1 MGTFSNLL
9 DDLHLNIKR
18 NHDTLA
24 LALKRRSPNIA
35 YQKVNELAQFVGSHY
50 KVDLQLHFPMPGKI
64 SDLDS
69 YGTEN
74 ISIVVDK
81 FRKVFPIP
89 KETVK
94 QKAIE
99 LIGSD
104 AKPKD
109 AYSYEGKE
117 GAKIVIMSKGSIE
130 VLPGSIHFWCKIDS
144 RIRSYGDWMIE
155 NVYFPKNS

>member
-18 NHDTLA
+18 NRDTLA

-50 KVDLQLHFPMPGKI
+50 KVDLQLHFPIPGKI

-74 ISIVVDK
+74 ISLVVDK
-81 FRKVFPIP
+81 FRRVFPIP
-89 KETVK
+89 KEIVK

-99 LIGSD
+99 LIGND
-104 AKPKD
+104 AEPKD
-109 AYSYEGKE
+109 AYTYEGKE
-117 GAKIVIMSKGSIE
+117 GAKITIMSKGSIE

-155 NVYFPKNS
+155 NVYFPKDS

>member
-1 MGTFSNLL
+1 M

-18 NHDTLA
+18 NRDTLA

-50 KVDLQLHFPMPGKI
+50 NVDLQLHFPIPGKI

-74 ISIVVDK
+74 ISLVVDK
-81 FRKVFPIP
+81 FRRVFPMP

-99 LIGSD
+99 LIGND

-109 AYSYEGKE
+109 AYTYEGKE
-117 GAKIVIMSKGSIE
+117 GAKIILTPQGSIE
-130 VLPGSIHFWCKIDS
+130 VLPGSIHFWCRIDS
-144 RIRSYGDWMIE
+144 RIRLYGDWMVE

>member
-18 NHDTLA
+18 NRDSLA

-74 ISIVVDK
+74 ISLVVDK
-81 FRKVFPIP
+81 FRRVFPIP
-89 KETVK
+89 KEIVK

-99 LIGSD
+99 LIGID

-109 AYSYEGKE
+109 AYTYEGKE
-117 GAKIVIMSKGSIE
+117 GAKIIIMSKGSIE
-130 VLPGSIHFWCKIDS
+130 VLPGSIHVWCKIDD
-144 RIRSYGDWMIE
+144 RIRSYGDWMMG

>member
-9 DDLHLNIKR
+9 DDLHLNIRR

-24 LALKRRSPNIA
+24 LALKRRNPNIA
-35 YQKVNELAQFVGSHY
+35 YQRVNELAQFVGSHY

-81 FRKVFPIP
+81 FRRVFPIP
-89 KETVK
+89 KEMVK
-94 QKAIE
+94 RKAIE

-117 GAKIVIMSKGSIE
+117 GAKIILMSKGSIE

-155 NVYFPKNS
+155 NIYFPKNS

>member
-1 MGTFSNLL
+1 M
-9 DDLHLNIKR
+9 DDLQLNIEG
-18 NHDTLA
+18 NHDVLA
-24 LALKRRSPNIA
+24 VALKRSPNIA

-50 KVDLQLHFPMPGKI
+50 GVNLQLHFPIPGKI

-81 FRKVFPIP
+81 FRRLFPVP
-89 KETVK
+89 RELVK
-94 QKAIE
+94 QKAVE
-99 LIGSD
+99 LIGND
-104 AKPKD
+104 AKSKD
-109 AYSYEGKE
+109 AYTYEGKE
-117 GAKIVIMSKGSIE
+117 GAKVMLMPKGSIE
-130 VLPGSIHFWCKIDS
+130 VLPGSIHFWCKIDG

>member
-18 NHDTLA
+18 NRDTLA
-24 LALKRRSPNIA
+24 FALKRRNPNMA
-35 YQKVNELAQFVGSHY
+35 YQKVNELAQFAGSHY

-74 ISIVVDK
+74 ISLVIDK
-81 FRKVFPIP
+81 FRRVFPIQ

-109 AYSYEGKE
+109 AYTYEGKE
-117 GAKIVIMSKGSIE
+117 GAKVIIMSKGSIE
-130 VLPGSIHFWCKIDS
+130 VLPGSIHFWCKIDNK
-144 RIRSYGDWMIE
+144 IRSYGDWMME
-155 NVYFPKNS
+155 NVYFPNNP

>member
-1 MGTFSNLL
+1 LGTFSNLL

-18 NHDTLA
+18 NRDSLA

-74 ISIVVDK
+74 ISLVVDK
-81 FRKVFPIP
+81 FRRVFPIP

-94 QKAIE
+94 QEAIE
-99 LIGSD
+99 LIGID

-109 AYSYEGKE
+109 AYTYEGKE
-117 GAKIVIMSKGSIE
+117 GAKIIIMSKGNIE
-130 VLPGSIHFWCKIDS
+130 VLPGSIHFWCKIDD
-144 RIRSYGDWMIE
+144 RIRSYGDWMME

>member
-18 NHDTLA
+18 NRDSLA
-24 LALKRRSPNIA
+24 LALERRSPNIA

-50 KVDLQLHFPMPGKI
+50 KVDLQLHFPVPDKI

-74 ISIVVDK
+74 ISLVVDK
-81 FRKVFPIP
+81 FRRVFPIS

-94 QKAIE
+94 QNAIE
-99 LIGSD
+99 LIGID

-109 AYSYEGKE
+109 AYTYEGKE
-117 GAKIVIMSKGSIE
+117 GAKIIIMSKGSIE
-130 VLPGSIHFWCKIDS
+130 VLPGSIHFWCKIDD
-144 RIRSYGDWMIE
+144 RIRSYGDWMMG

>member
-1 MGTFSNLL
+1 LGTFSNLL

-24 LALKRRSPNIA
+24 LALKRRSANIA

-50 KVDLQLHFPMPGKI
+50 KVDLQLHFPIPGKI

-74 ISIVVDK
+74 ISLVVDK
-81 FRKVFPIP
+81 FRRVFPIP
-89 KETVK
+89 KEIVK
-94 QKAIE
+94 QRAIE
-99 LIGSD
+99 IIGND
-104 AKPKD
+104 AAPKD
-109 AYSYEGKE
+109 AYTYEGKE
-117 GAKIVIMSKGSIE
+117 GAKIIIMSKGSIE

-155 NVYFPKNS
+155 NVYFPKDS

>member
-1 MGTFSNLL
+1 MGTFSSILE
-9 DDLHLNIKR
+9 DHLNIKR
-18 NHDTLA
+18 NRDSLA

-74 ISIVVDK
+74 ISLVVDK
-81 FRKVFPIP
+81 FRRVFPIP

-94 QKAIE
+94 QKAVE
-99 LIGSD
+99 LIGID

-109 AYSYEGKE
+109 AYTYEGKE
-117 GAKIVIMSKGSIE
+117 GAKIIMSKGSIE
-130 VLPGSIHFWCKIDS
+130 VLPGSMHFGA
-144 RIRSYGDWMIE
+144 RLMIG
-155 NVYFPKNS
+155 

>member
-1 MGTFSNLL
+1 LGTFSNLL

-18 NHDTLA
+18 NRDTLA

-50 KVDLQLHFPMPGKI
+50 KVDLQLHFPIPGKI

-74 ISIVVDK
+74 ISLVVDK

-89 KETVK
+89 KEIVK

-104 AKPKD
+104 AEPKD
-109 AYSYEGKE
+109 AYTYEGKE
-117 GAKIVIMSKGSIE
+117 GAKIIIMAKGSIE

-144 RIRSYGDWMIE
+144 RIMSYGDWMIE

>member
-35 YQKVNELAQFVGSHY
+35 YQKVNEIAQFVGSHY

-81 FRKVFPIP
+81 FRKVFPIS

-117 GAKIVIMSKGSIE
+117 GAKITITSKGSIE

>member
-104 AKPKD
+104 AEPKD

-117 GAKIVIMSKGSIE
+117 GAKIIIMSKGSIE

>member
-1 MGTFSNLL
+1 M

-18 NHDTLA
+18 NHEALA
-24 LALKRRSPNIA
+24 LALKRRNPNIA

-50 KVDLQLHFPMPGKI
+50 NVNLQLHFPMPGKI

-74 ISIVVDK
+74 ISLVVDK
-81 FRKVFPIP
+81 FRRVFPMP
-89 KETVK
+89 KETIK
-94 QKAIE
+94 QRAIE
-99 LIGSD
+99 LIGND

-109 AYSYEGKE
+109 AYTYEGKE
-117 GAKIVIMSKGSIE
+117 GAKIIITSQGSIE

-144 RIRSYGDWMIE
+144 RIRSYGDWMVE
-155 NVYFPKNS
+155 NIYFPKNS

>member
-18 NHDTLA
+18 NRDSLA

-74 ISIVVDK
+74 ISLVVDK
-81 FRKVFPIP
+81 FRRVFPIQ
-89 KETVK
+89 KEIVK

-99 LIGSD
+99 LIGID

-109 AYSYEGKE
+109 AYTYEGKE
-117 GAKIVIMSKGSIE
+117 GAKIIIMSKGSIE
-130 VLPGSIHFWCKIDS
+130 VLPGSIHFWCKIDD
-144 RIRSYGDWMIE
+144 RIRSYGDWMMG

>member
-35 YQKVNELAQFVGSHY
+35 YQKVNEIAQFVGSHY

-64 SDLDS
+64 SDLNS

-74 ISIVVDK
+74 ISLVVDK
-81 FRKVFPIP
+81 FRRVFPIP

-109 AYSYEGKE
+109 AYTYEDKE
-117 GAKIVIMSKGSIE
+117 GAKIIIMSKGSIE

>member
-1 MGTFSNLL
+1 LGTFSNLL
-9 DDLHLNIKR
+9 DDLHVNIKR
-18 NHDTLA
+18 NRDTLA
-24 LALKRRSPNIA
+24 FALKRRNPNMA

-74 ISIVVDK
+74 ISLVIDK
-81 FRKVFPIP
+81 FRRVFPIQ

-109 AYSYEGKE
+109 AYTYEGKE
-117 GAKIVIMSKGSIE
+117 GAKVIIMSKGSIE
-130 VLPGSIHFWCKIDS
+130 VLPGSIHFWCKIDNK
-144 RIRSYGDWMIE
+144 IRSYGDWMME
-155 NVYFPKNS
+155 NVYFPNNP

>member
-9 DDLHLNIKR
+9 DDLHLNVKR
-18 NHDTLA
+18 NRDGLA

-74 ISIVVDK
+74 ISLVVDK
-81 FRKVFPIP
+81 FRRVFPIP
-89 KETVK
+89 KEAVK
-94 QKAIE
+94 EKAIE
-99 LIGSD
+99 LIGID

-109 AYSYEGKE
+109 AYTYEGKE
-117 GAKIVIMSKGSIE
+117 GAKIIIMSKGSIE
-130 VLPGSIHFWCKIDS
+130 VLPGSIHFWCKIDG
-144 RIRSYGDWMIE
+144 RIRLYGDWMME

>member
-1 MGTFSNLL
+1 M
-9 DDLHLNIKR
+9 DDLHLNIRR
-18 NHDTLA
+18 NRDTLA
-24 LALKRRSPNIA
+24 VALKRSPNIA

-50 KVDLQLHFPMPGKI
+50 SVDLQLHFPIPGKI

-81 FRKVFPIP
+81 FRRLFPVP
-89 KETVK
+89 RELVK
-94 QKAIE
+94 QKAVE
-99 LIGSD
+99 LIGND
-104 AKPKD
+104 AKSKD
-109 AYSYEGKE
+109 AYTYEGKE
-117 GAKIVIMSKGSIE
+117 GAKVMLMPKGSIE
-130 VLPGSIHFWCKIDS
+130 VLPGSIHFWCKIDG

>member
-1 MGTFSNLL
+1 LGTFSNLL

-18 NHDTLA
+18 NRDTLA

-50 KVDLQLHFPMPGKI
+50 KVDLQLHFPIPGKI

-74 ISIVVDK
+74 ISLVVDK
-81 FRKVFPIP
+81 FRRVFPIP
-89 KETVK
+89 KEIVK

-99 LIGSD
+99 LIGND
-104 AKPKD
+104 AEPKD
-109 AYSYEGKE
+109 AYTYEGKE
-117 GAKIVIMSKGSIE
+117 GAKIKIMSKGSIE

-155 NVYFPKNS
+155 NVYFPKDS

>member
-1 MGTFSNLL
+1 M
-9 DDLHLNIKR
+9 DDLQLNIER
-18 NHDTLA
+18 NHDVLA
-24 LALKRRSPNIA
+24 VALKRSPNIA

-50 KVDLQLHFPMPGKI
+50 SVTLQLHFPIPGKI

-81 FRKVFPIP
+81 FRRLFPVP
-89 KETVK
+89 RELVK
-94 QKAIE
+94 QKAVE
-99 LIGSD
+99 LIGND
-104 AKPKD
+104 AKSKD
-109 AYSYEGKE
+109 AYTYEGKE
-117 GAKIVIMSKGSIE
+117 GAKVMLMPKGSIE
-130 VLPGSIHFWCKIDS
+130 VLPGSIHFWCKIDG

>member
-18 NHDTLA
+18 NRDTLA

-50 KVDLQLHFPMPGKI
+50 KVDLQLHFPIPGKI

-74 ISIVVDK
+74 ISLVVDK
-81 FRKVFPIP
+81 FRRVFPIP
-89 KETVK
+89 KEIVK

-99 LIGSD
+99 LIGND
-104 AKPKD
+104 AEPKD
-109 AYSYEGKE
+109 AYTYEGKE
-117 GAKIVIMSKGSIE
+117 GAKIIIMSKGSIE
-130 VLPGSIHFWCKIDS
+130 VLPGSIHFWCKIDNK
-144 RIRSYGDWMIE
+144 IRSYGDWMIE
-155 NVYFPKNS
+155 NVYFPKDS

>member
-1 MGTFSNLL
+1 LGTFSNLL

-18 NHDTLA
+18 NRDTLA
-24 LALKRRSPNIA
+24 FALKRRNPNMA

-74 ISIVVDK
+74 ISLVIDK
-81 FRKVFPIP
+81 FRRVFPIQ

-109 AYSYEGKE
+109 AYTYEGKE
-117 GAKIVIMSKGSIE
+117 GAKVIIMSKGSIE
-130 VLPGSIHFWCKIDS
+130 VLPGSIHFWCKIDNK
-144 RIRSYGDWMIE
+144 IRSYGDWMME
-155 NVYFPKNS
+155 NVYFPNNP

>member
-18 NHDTLA
+18 NRDTLA

-50 KVDLQLHFPMPGKI
+50 KVDLQLHFPIPGKI

-74 ISIVVDK
+74 ISLVVDK
-81 FRKVFPIP
+81 FRRVFPIP
-89 KETVK
+89 KEIVK

-99 LIGSD
+99 LIGND
-104 AKPKD
+104 AEPKD
-109 AYSYEGKE
+109 AYTYEGKE
-117 GAKIVIMSKGSIE
+117 GAKIIIISKGSIE

-155 NVYFPKNS
+155 NIYFPKDS

>member
-1 MGTFSNLL
+1 LQ
-9 DDLHLNIKR
+9 LNIER
-18 NHDTLA
+18 NHDVLA
-24 LALKRRSPNIA
+24 VALRRSPNIA

-50 KVDLQLHFPMPGKI
+50 SINLQLHFPIPGKI

-81 FRKVFPIP
+81 FRRLFPVP
-89 KETVK
+89 RELVK
-94 QKAIE
+94 QKAVE
-99 LIGSD
+99 LIGND
-104 AKPKD
+104 AKSKD
-109 AYSYEGKE
+109 AYTYEGKE
-117 GAKIVIMSKGSIE
+117 GAKVMLMPKGSIE
-130 VLPGSIHFWCKIDS
+130 VLPGSIHFWCKIDG

>member
-1 MGTFSNLL
+1 LETFSSLM

-18 NHDTLA
+18 NRDTLA
-24 LALKRRSPNIA
+24 LALKRSPNTA

-50 KVDLQLHFPMPGKI
+50 SVDLQLHFPIPGKI

-74 ISIVVDK
+74 ISLVVDK
-81 FRKVFPIP
+81 FRRVFPVP

-94 QKAIE
+94 QKAVE

-109 AYSYEGKE
+109 AYTYEGKE
-117 GAKIVIMSKGSIE
+117 GAKVIIIPKGSIE
-130 VLPGSIHFWCKIDS
+130 VLPGSMHFWCKIDR
-144 RIRSYGDWMIE
+144 RIISYGDWMIE
-155 NVYFPKNS
+155 NVYFPKNP

>member
-1 MGTFSNLL
+1 M
-9 DDLHLNIKR
+9 DDLQLNIER
-18 NHDTLA
+18 NHDVLA
-24 LALKRRSPNIA
+24 VALKRSPNIA

-50 KVDLQLHFPMPGKI
+50 SINLQLHFPIPGKI

-81 FRKVFPIP
+81 FRRLFPVP
-89 KETVK
+89 RELVK
-94 QKAIE
+94 QKAVE
-99 LIGSD
+99 LIGND
-104 AKPKD
+104 AKSKD
-109 AYSYEGKE
+109 AYTYEGKE
-117 GAKIVIMSKGSIE
+117 GAKVMLMPKGSIE
-130 VLPGSIHFWCKIDS
+130 VLPGSIHFWCKIDG